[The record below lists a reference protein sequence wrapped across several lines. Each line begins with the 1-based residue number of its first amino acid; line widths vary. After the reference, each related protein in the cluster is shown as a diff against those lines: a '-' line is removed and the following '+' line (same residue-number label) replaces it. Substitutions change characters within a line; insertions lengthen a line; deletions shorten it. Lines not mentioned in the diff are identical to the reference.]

1 MHSSLCLQDYKKT
14 WNIRNLLIR
23 KWEPGSF
30 ECLFRKLEMKSS
42 TRKGL
47 DLEGGRTCPKPLT
60 NPPQYQV
67 FVKLTWHR
75 FLDYIGKARLKGIVK
90 SIRTLPKAFILF
102 QLNLCHTILY
112 WGNQAESFF
121 PPYSFC
127 SSSSSSSSQPS
138 TPKLVPIP
146 LSFKSRANGETV

>member
-1 MHSSLCLQDYKKT
+1 
-14 WNIRNLLIR
+14 
-23 KWEPGSF
+23 
-30 ECLFRKLEMKSS
+30 MKSY

-47 DLEGGRTCPKPLT
+47 DLEGWRTCPKPLT

-75 FLDYIGKARLKGIVK
+75 FLDYIGKAGLKGIVK

-112 WGNQAESFF
+112 WGNQAESSFF
-121 PPYSFC
+121 PLPPT
-127 SSSSSSSSQPS
+127 PS
-138 TPKLVPIP
+138 ALLLPLPHP
-146 LSFKSRANGETV
+146 LSLPPLSWFLFLSLSKAGLTGRLFNFSVSIGACCSLTPAYQ